1 MNGQP
6 PAEQRW
12 SPRRWVVTVA
22 VLFAVQLGLTWQ
34 ISDRAPL
41 VPRTE
46 HRPLNVRL
54 APAGIS
60 PELAAL
66 LKLNNPTRFV
76 LPSREGFSGSAWLEV
91 RPLQHRAPG
100 WTNPPQWLR
109 LKPEELLTEFQRF
122 DATNQPARTFVSDR
136 LTRPRE
142 PRIPLDETQRPK
154 PATRLVITGE
164 LAPADLVSQPELP
177 VIEHAGVLAPSQVL
191 LWVDRRGRVFRAAL
205 APDGSSGLETAD
217 RFALELAQQLK
228 FVNAPGLNSGTDDND
243 FAELRRARVTIH
255 WWTRSPPPAPAT
267 NAPAETPVPPP
278 VQLQ

>member
-12 SPRRWVVTVA
+12 SPRRWIITVA

-41 VPRTE
+41 VARVE
-46 HRPLNVRL
+46 HRPLIVRL
-54 APAGIS
+54 APTEIS

-66 LKLNNPTRFV
+66 LKLHNPTLFV

-100 WTNPPQWLR
+100 WSNPPQWLR
-109 LKPEELLTEFQRF
+109 LKPEELLTDFEHFG
-122 DATNQPARTFVSDR
+122 ATNQPARGFVSDH

-142 PRIPLDETQRPK
+142 PRLPLDAAQRPR

-164 LAPADLVSQPELP
+164 LTVPDLVTQPELP
-177 VIEHAGVLAPSQVL
+177 VIEHAGVLTPAQVS

-205 APDGSSGLETAD
+205 APEGSSGLETAD
-217 RFALELAQQLK
+217 RLALELAQQLK
-228 FVNAPGLNSGTDDND
+228 FTSAPGLNPGTDDQD

-255 WWTRSPPPAPAT
+255 WWTRPPPPAPAT

-278 VQLQ
+278 VLLQ

>member
-12 SPRRWVVTVA
+12 SPRRWTITVA
-22 VLFAVQLGLTWQ
+22 VLFLGQLALSWQ

-46 HRPLNVRL
+46 HRPLNARL

-66 LKLNNPTRFV
+66 LKQNNPTLFV

-142 PRIPLDETQRPK
+142 PRMPLDETQRPK
-154 PATRLVITGE
+154 PATRLVLTGE
-164 LAPADLVSQPELP
+164 LAPADLVTQPELP
-177 VIEHAGVLAPSQVL
+177 VIEHADVLAPSHVS

-205 APDGSSGLETAD
+205 APGGSSGLETAD
-217 RFALELAQQLK
+217 RLALDLAQQLK
-228 FVNAPGLNSGTDDND
+228 FVNDPGLDPGTDGDD

-267 NAPAETPVPPP
+267 NAPAETPVPAP